1 MSQHFFKT
9 VHNDIAVIVQMGFDR
24 PLGHFHMVVYEAA
37 DEFDQIYSNLHEEDA
52 FGLTLQDFRDAL
64 AELGINVP
72 ESMFEQTEQDA
83 AERRGN
89 RQAWH
94 SADGTVSYSPI

>member
-9 VHNDIAVIVQMGFDR
+9 VHNAKAVIVQMGFDR
-24 PLGHFHMVVYEAA
+24 PLGHFYMTVY
-37 DEFDQIYSNLHEEDA
+37 DEEDQFDQIYSYLEQEDA
-52 FGLTLQDFRDAL
+52 FGLTIQDFRDAL
-64 AELGINVP
+64 ADLGINVP

-94 SADGTVSYSPI
+94 SADGTVSDSPI